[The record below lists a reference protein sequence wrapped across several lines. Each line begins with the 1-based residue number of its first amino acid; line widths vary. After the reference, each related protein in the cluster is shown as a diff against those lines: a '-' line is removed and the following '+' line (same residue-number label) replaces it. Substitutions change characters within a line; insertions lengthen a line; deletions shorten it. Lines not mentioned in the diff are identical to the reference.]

1 MKRMTATAD
10 PVMVGASGAGRLIP
24 NGAAVAAC
32 WSAVLS
38 FLAMAI
44 AVMVT
49 YGSESVKAVMMRLG
63 AVLPVVGPGANG
75 PYAGHETVML
85 YTWIISWPLL
95 HFLLRRK
102 QFKGPGW
109 LIATLVGVGL
119 ATLLLWPPVY
129 QALRGGPLPPAH

>member
-1 MKRMTATAD
+1 MKRMSATSD
-10 PVMVGASGAGRLIP
+10 LVMVGQDSATPQIP

-38 FLAMAI
+38 FLALAI
-44 AVMVT
+44 AVLVT
-49 YGSESVKAVMMRLG
+49 YGSDPIKAVMMKIG

-95 HFLLRRK
+95 HFLLRKK

-109 LIATLVGVGL
+109 LIATLSGVGL

-129 QALRGGPLPPAH
+129 QALRGGAIPPPH